1 MPRLTNLQIVIL
13 IFVITAGTI
22 SGAWFFELSGY
33 TPCDLCRKERIPY
46 YAALALA
53 VLALPAAIKN
63 QRTLIRS
70 NFLGLGLLFIISMF
84 FGIYHSGVE
93 WGFWPGPSDC
103 SGSLNQPASVT
114 DFFNELK
121 SVKVVRCDTP
131 ALKIFSLSLAAWNAL
146 ISAFLA
152 AVSLY
157 AATRK
162 KV

>member
-13 IFVITAGTI
+13 IFVITTATI
-22 SGAWFFELSGY
+22 GGAWFFELSGY
-33 TPCDLCRKERIPY
+33 APCELCRKERIPY
-46 YAALALA
+46 YAGIALS
-53 VLALPAAIKN
+53 VLALPAALKN
-63 QRTLIRS
+63 QQKLIRP
-70 NFLGLGLLFIISMF
+70 NFLGLTLIFLISTF

-93 WGFWPGPSDC
+93 WNFWPGPSDC
-103 SGSLNQPASVT
+103 TGSLNQPASVT
-114 DFFNELK
+114 DFYNELN
-121 SVKVVRCDTP
+121 SVKVVRCDAP
-131 ALKIFSLSLAAWNAL
+131 ALFILGYSLAVWNAL